1 MVKLAV
7 MKIGILLLLCSLL
20 SGCND
25 FLEEMSQDEIRPST
39 VDDMEQLLNGEAY
52 TRLFADYILNVTEIF
67 TDDIECRGAVG
78 WDAESAKI
86 TLEKVKWK
94 FTWQKGMFDEG
105 EGGNIVDYWE
115 LPYRKIK
122 GCNVV
127 LDYLDK
133 VEGSKTR
140 KENLR
145 GEALTL
151 RAFYY
156 LMLVNFFGQPYNIGD
171 PEKNLGVPLKLHM
184 DVTEELF
191 LRNSV
196 AEVYRCIE
204 SDLLEGNR
212 LLEENDLPK
221 TYHRMDHLAAK
232 ALLSR
237 MYLYMENWD
246 KALEY
251 ADKVLEINST
261 LLCLSDSDDPM
272 SSRGERGVY
281 NINTPDEIIWCRPE
295 GSLLGGFNMQAYG
308 VSSDLIN
315 LFELRPGENLR
326 LDLRYYNYFVTAY
339 DANWNELPDV
349 VCKDRKDGNLGIRT
363 AEMYLN
369 RAEAYIHKY
378 LDAGVEE
385 YRLKAL
391 SDLNYLRQHRYDT
404 RFVDY
409 KDVDIKDGHELLM
422 FYKEERRRELC
433 GESNHRWFDLRRYGM
448 EELKHIYFVN
458 PGEEQEFILQDN
470 SPRYVLPIPKQ
481 VLEYNRKL
489 VQNP

>member
-86 TLEKVKWK
+86 TLEKGKWK

-156 LMLVNFFGQPYNIGD
+156 LMLVNL
-171 PEKNLGVPLKLHM
+171 KNA
-184 DVTEELF
+184 F
-191 LRNSV
+191 
-196 AEVYRCIE
+196 Y
-204 SDLLEGNR
+204 
-212 LLEENDLPK
+212 LPK
-221 TYHRMDHLAAK
+221 TGPEAERTQFERYFTTGKHGEICKVFSMDQHA
-232 ALLSR
+232 
-237 MYLYMENWD
+237 M
-246 KALEY
+246 
-251 ADKVLEINST
+251 I
-261 LLCLSDSDDPM
+261 
-272 SSRGERGVY
+272 
-281 NINTPDEIIWCRPE
+281 
-295 GSLLGGFNMQAYG
+295 
-308 VSSDLIN
+308 
-315 LFELRPGENLR
+315 
-326 LDLRYYNYFVTAY
+326 
-339 DANWNELPDV
+339 PDV
-349 VCKDRKDGNLGIRT
+349 LVMGADVWNSIAPEDQQIILEAAYESTDSHKVAWDAAIEEAIEEAKT
-363 AEMYLN
+363 EM
-369 RAEAYIHKY
+369 
-378 LDAGVEE
+378 GVTFIE
-385 YRLKAL
+385 
-391 SDLNYLRQHRYDT
+391 
-404 RFVDY
+404 
-409 KDVDIKDGHELLM
+409 DVD
-422 FYKEERRRELC
+422 KEAFREATADMIQEYC
-433 GESNHRWFDLRRYGM
+433 DRYPG
-448 EELKHIYFVN
+448 VN
-458 PGEEQEFILQDN
+458 E
-470 SPRYVLPIPKQ
+470 
-481 VLEYNRKL
+481 
-489 VQNP
+489 